1 MDLKRIA
8 RNISTQWL
16 LIGAQLVISV
26 LMTPFLVRRL
36 GDEGYGIIAL
46 ISGLVGY
53 HGILYF
59 GLGAAVVKYVAEHHA
74 KEDHQALDETVSTI
88 FTIYLG
94 IGTLWLLLSLALVK
108 PLPWLFNLRPG
119 QVGDA
124 RAMLLMMGFALFVHF
139 PGSVYGGVVMG
150 LERFDVLNRYN
161 FALLLLR
168 NLATYVAVSRVSSV
182 ALVGVINMVTLLAEP
197 VVAAVFARKLL
208 PALKISVRAFSRAR
222 ARQLFTFS
230 AQSFLFTL
238 SEKLINYTDEF
249 VISQARG
256 PGAVTHYVI
265 PLRLVDY
272 ARDGLDKA
280 TLVLMPG
287 VSATAARGDIATL
300 QNVWRFGNKAV
311 MCLVAPVC
319 LVFLTWGH
327 HVLAL
332 WLDRSYAQ
340 RGYPVL
346 LWLAL
351 AFVVQ
356 VAGRGIARPIFEGLG
371 ELTVPAR
378 ITVAEGV
385 TNLVL
390 SIVLVRTSLG
400 VAGVAMA
407 TFIPAALSGVL
418 VMPWFVCRR
427 LGVPFWLHLGRTFLR
442 TAPPLL
448 PCYLLLVGAERLGLH
463 RHFVTLG
470 ATCFAVLVVYLAFAA
485 LVTFDAEERGMM
497 RARLRR

>member
-26 LMTPFLVRRL
+26 AMTPFLVRRL

-59 GLGAAVVKYVAEHHA
+59 GLGAAVVKFVAEYHA
-74 KEDHQALDETVSTI
+74 KGDHEALDQTVSTI

-94 IGTLWLLLSLALVK
+94 IGVLWLLLSVALLA
-108 PLPWLFNLRPG
+108 PLPWLFNLRAG

-168 NLATYVAVSRVSSV
+168 NLATFLVVSRYSSV
-182 ALVGVINMVTLLAEP
+182 VLVGVINMVTLLAEP
-197 VVAAVFARKLL
+197 VVAAVFARRLL
-208 PALKISVRAFSRAR
+208 PNLRISWRGFSRAR
-222 ARQLFTFS
+222 AKQLFTFS
-230 AQSFLFTL
+230 TQSFLFTL

-256 PGAVTHYVI
+256 PGAVTQYVI

-272 ARDGLDKA
+272 ARDGIDKA
-280 TLVLMPG
+280 TMVLMPG
-287 VSATAARGDIATL
+287 ISATAARGDIETL
-300 QNVWRFGNKAV
+300 RNVWRFGNKAV

-327 HVLAL
+327 HVLTL
-332 WLDRSYAQ
+332 WLDATYAH

-356 VAGRGIARPIFEGLG
+356 VAGRAIARPIFEGLG

-390 SIVLVRTSLG
+390 SVILVRTGLG
-400 VAGVAMA
+400 VAGVALA
-407 TFIPAALSGVL
+407 TFIPAAITGVF
-418 VMPWFVCRR
+418 VMPFFVCRR
-427 LGVPFWLHLGRTFLR
+427 LGVSYPLHLARTFVR
-442 TAPPLL
+442 TAPPLV
-448 PCYLLLVGAERLGLH
+448 PAWAVLVAAERWGLH
-463 RHFVTLG
+463 RHFVSLG
-470 ATCFAVLVVYLAFAA
+470 ATCFTVLVVYLAFAA
-485 LVTFDAEERGMM
+485 MITFDGEERAMF
-497 RARLRR
+497 RTRLGR